1 MPKKPNALEKEEAK
15 SKAAAE
21 RAAQMLK
28 GRQNKDSL
36 KFYMQAGGG
45 VVVLVFAV
53 AVVFMGAVPAS
64 EPGAP
69 GAWLTDQISAVN
81 KAAAGKFTAAS
92 NPFFKYWKNADAKYG
107 LGGITLSGMVG
118 ISGAV
123 QYCPSDEATESGALP
138 PRYDSRDSWASC
150 FSAASDSGNCSSSY
164 AIAAAEVLATRFC
177 IADSAKHAD
186 LRLSA
191 QQILSCDKKSQG
203 CKGGGVDSVWAYIQR
218 RGLYPEKC
226 LPYAGEKGAKCKT
239 ECAESEKLKVVDH
252 CIMTNEKNIKR
263 EIYNR
268 GPVVAPIYLKSEY
281 LVYSSGVYAPTDGSV
296 NVYDTAGQAIQHAVS
311 IVGWGTSEG
320 TPYWTVRHSWGPG
333 WGENGY
339 ARVAVDSVLRQSYV
353 VVAIPATESNIIE
366 HDQKKAAEQQAKEA
380 AKKERAD
387 RDERIKETRR
397 KYEEEQRAAAAAKK
411 EAGEEAGEAAADAQG
426 DNAETELSLD

>member
-1 MPKKPNALEKEEAK
+1 MPKKPDALAKEEAK
-15 SKAAAE
+15 AKAAAE

-28 GRQNKDSL
+28 DRQAKDSFN
-36 KFYMQAGGG
+36 FYMRAGGG
-45 VVVLVFAV
+45 VVALVFAV
-53 AVVFMGAVPAS
+53 AVVVMGVTPES
-64 EPGAP
+64 KPGAP
-69 GAWLTDQISAVN
+69 EAWLTGQISAVN

-107 LGGITLSGMVG
+107 LGGISLSGMVG
-118 ISGAV
+118 MAGAV
-123 QYCPSDEATESGALP
+123 QYCPSDEATESGAIP
-138 PRYDSRDSWASC
+138 KKYDARESWASC
-150 FSAASDSGNCSSSY
+150 FSEASDSGNCSSSY

-177 IADSAKHAD
+177 IADSAKYSG

-252 CIMTNEKNIKR
+252 CVMTNEKNIKR

-268 GPVVAPIYLKSEY
+268 GPVIAPMYLKSEY
-281 LVYSSGVYAPTDGSV
+281 LVYSSGVYTPTDGSV
-296 NVYDTAGQAIQHAVS
+296 NVYDKAGNAIQHAVS

-339 ARVAVDSVLRQSYV
+339 ARVAADSVVRQSYA
-353 VVAIPATESNIIE
+353 VVAIPATESNIKE
-366 HDQKKAAEQQAKEA
+366 FDQKKAAEQQAKEA
-380 AKKERAD
+380 AKKERAE

-397 KYEEEQRAAAAAKK
+397 KYEEEQKAAAAAKE
-411 EAGEEAGEAAADAQG
+411 EAGEEASGAAADALG
-426 DNAETELSLD
+426 DDAETELSLD